1 MHRSPRARRIGIAA
15 GIALFVLLSISF
27 GVYHV
32 ASNITA
38 EFSDGSLSDEELA
51 QRNLTE
57 YRDDVEFIIQD
68 LTALKESEGFTSI
81 DFSWNAPLFLGLPS
95 AIEIDVSYPDARDQ
109 VPDSMDTK
117 RYTRMLKPFQ
127 RIDYRSDGTII
138 FSSRGFL
145 RGYTGFYYSPD
156 GLEKDVSDSAD
167 WYHTYNLEPNYY
179 YFEFGY

>member
-1 MHRSPRARRIGIAA
+1 MQRSPRARRIGITA
-15 GIALFVLLSISF
+15 GIALLVLLSISF
-27 GVYHV
+27 WVYLV
-32 ASNITA
+32 ASNIAA
-38 EFSDGSLSDEELA
+38 EFPDGSLTDEELA

-68 LTALKESEGFTSI
+68 LTALKESEGFRSMG
-81 DFSWNAPLFLGLPS
+81 FSWNAPLFLGLPS
-95 AIEIDVSYPDARDQ
+95 AIQINVSYPDGRDQ
-109 VPDSMDTK
+109 VPDSLDTK

-127 RIDYRSDGTII
+127 RIDYRADGAIV
-138 FSSRGFL
+138 FSSRGVL

-167 WYHTYNLEPNYY
+167 WYHTYQLEPNLY

>member
-1 MHRSPRARRIGIAA
+1 MHRSSRARWIELTV

-27 GVYHV
+27 LVCLA

-38 EFSDGSLSDEELA
+38 EFPDGSLSDEALA

-57 YRDDVEFIIQD
+57 YRDDVEFIIQG

-81 DFSWNAPLFLGLPS
+81 DLSWDTPLFLGFPS
-95 AIEIDVSYPDARDQ
+95 AIEINVSYPSGRDQ
-109 VPDSMDTK
+109 VPDPPDTK

-127 RIDYRSDGTII
+127 RISYRSDGTIV
-138 FSSRGFL
+138 FCSRGFL
-145 RGYTGFYYSPD
+145 RGYTGFYYSPG
-156 GLEKDVSDSAD
+156 GLEKAISNSAD
-167 WYHTYNLEPNYY
+167 WYHTYRLEPNLY

>member
-1 MHRSPRARRIGIAA
+1 MHRSPRARRIGIAT
-15 GIALFVLLSISF
+15 GIALLVLLSI
-27 GVYHV
+27 GLLVYLA

-57 YRDDVEFIIQD
+57 YRDDVAFIIQD
-68 LTALKESEGFTSI
+68 LTTLKESEGFTSI
-81 DFSWNAPLFLGLPS
+81 DFSWNAPLFLGFPS
-95 AIEIDVSYPDARDQ
+95 TIEIDVSYPDGRDQ
-109 VPDSMDTK
+109 VPDSLDAK

-127 RIDYRSDGTII
+127 RIDYRADGTIV

-167 WYHTYNLEPNYY
+167 WYHTYNLEPNFY
-179 YFEFGY
+179 YFEYGY

>member
-1 MHRSPRARRIGIAA
+1 MHRSPRTRRIGLAV
-15 GIALFVLLSISF
+15 GIALFVLLSIGF
-27 GVYHV
+27 LFYLI

-38 EFSDGSLSDEELA
+38 EFSDSSLSDEALA

-57 YRDDVEFIIQD
+57 YRDDVAFIIQD
-68 LTALKESEGFTSI
+68 LTALKESEGFTSMAL
-81 DFSWNAPLFLGLPS
+81 SWNAPLFLGLPS
-95 AIEIDVSYPDARDQ
+95 SVDIDVSYPDGRDQ
-109 VPDSMDTK
+109 VPDSIDTK
-117 RYTRMLKPFQ
+117 RYARMLKPFQ
-127 RIDYRSDGTII
+127 RIDYRSDSTIV

-167 WYHTYNLEPNYY
+167 WYHTYKLEPNFY

>member
-1 MHRSPRARRIGIAA
+1 MHRSSRARRIGLAV

-27 GVYHV
+27 LVYLA
-32 ASNITA
+32 ASNIAA
-38 EFSDGSLSDEELA
+38 EFPDGSLSDEALA

-57 YRDDVEFIIQD
+57 YRDDVEFIIGD

-81 DFSWNAPLFLGLPS
+81 DFSWNAPLFLGFPS
-95 AIEIDVSYPDARDQ
+95 AIEINVSYPSGRDQ
-109 VPDSMDTK
+109 VPDSLDTK

-127 RIDYRSDGTII
+127 RISYRSDGTIV

-156 GLEKDVSDSAD
+156 GLEKDVSDSSD
-167 WYHTYNLEPNYY
+167 WYHTYKLEPDLY

>member
-1 MHRSPRARRIGIAA
+1 MHRSPRARRIGIAT
-15 GIALFVLLSISF
+15 GIALFVLLSI
-27 GVYHV
+27 GLLVYLA

-57 YRDDVEFIIQD
+57 YRDDVAFIIQD

-81 DFSWNAPLFLGLPS
+81 DFSWNTPLFLGLPS
-95 AIEIDVSYPDARDQ
+95 TIEVDVSYPDGRDQ
-109 VPDSMDTK
+109 VPDSLDAK
-117 RYTRMLKPFQ
+117 RYARMLKPFQ
-127 RIDYRSDGTII
+127 RIDYRADGTIV

-167 WYHTYNLEPNYY
+167 WYHTYNLEPNFY